1 MYAVQRRFKPSK
13 FNTCRKGWIR
23 VPISKCGIIIKNKV
37 KRVSRKRWGS
47 VVKPMVTRRRKIK
60 VLPKRPLK
68 KEKYGQIRVP

>member
-1 MYAVQRRFKPSK
+1 MLFKKRFKPSK

-47 VVKPMVTRRRKIK
+47 VVKPMVTRNTITPEKRLSRKK
-60 VLPKRPLK
+60 CGSVVNLW
-68 KEKYGQIRVP
+68 